1 MANIEINEALWNKVS
16 EADKAQIT
24 ASLKKNR
31 LLLEGDSITGKPGTP
46 EEGLFPDIKLPDLGA
61 EFCRIGCD
69 AAAAAAIASL
79 SLSGPA
85 LAAAL
90 VVIEAGRQ
98 ACRNSC

>member
-1 MANIEINEALWNKVS
+1 MANIEINEALWNSVS

-31 LLLEGDSITGKPGTP
+31 LLMEGDSIIGNSRTP
-46 EEGLFPDIKLPDLGA
+46 DAAEEGFFDNPGI

-69 AAAAAAIASL
+69 AAAAAAIAAL
-79 SLSGPA
+79 TLTGPA

-90 VVIEAGRQ
+90 VVIAAARQ
-98 ACRNSC
+98 ACRDSC

>member
-1 MANIEINEALWNKVS
+1 MANIEINEALWNSVS

-31 LLLEGDSITGKPGTP
+31 LLMGGDSITANPGIPQEGFLDNFNPGK
-46 EEGLFPDIKLPDLGA
+46 

-79 SLSGPA
+79 TLAGPA
-85 LAAAL
+85 LAVAL
-90 VVIEAGRQ
+90 VVIAAARE
-98 ACRNSC
+98 ACRDSC